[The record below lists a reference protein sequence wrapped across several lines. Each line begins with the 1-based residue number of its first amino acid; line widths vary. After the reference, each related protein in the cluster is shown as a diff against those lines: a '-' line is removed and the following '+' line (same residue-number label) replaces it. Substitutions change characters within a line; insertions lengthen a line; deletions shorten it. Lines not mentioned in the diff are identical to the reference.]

1 MKPDNFLGAEA
12 LIVARLKAVLSTDVH
27 VLSASDLAKIVGAQ
41 QPTPAVHVVYGGYA
55 VEDGKVPALVRT
67 SQEWITVVV
76 TRNVA
81 DIEQGFHARQA
92 AGPLA
97 CQVIDALH
105 RHTLKEESGEP
116 LGAGPM
122 RLTAAPTPGFD
133 DGHFYLPLA
142 WLCPINFVSETCAA

>member
-1 MKPDNFLGAEA
+1 MKPDNFLGAEP
-12 LIVARLKAVLSTDVH
+12 LIVARLKAVLPPDVH
-27 VLSASDLAKIVGAQ
+27 VLSASDLAKIAGGQ
-41 QPTPAVHVVYGGYA
+41 QPTPAVHVVYGGYSVDDA
-55 VEDGKVPALVRT
+55 KVPALART
-67 SQEWITVVV
+67 VQEWITVVV
-76 TRNVA
+76 DRNVA

-142 WLCPINFVSETCAA
+142 WLCPINFTSDSCPP